1 MKKERDIKKKIFDI
15 VQIGTRVDIPS
26 YIFDY
31 IIVLA
36 VFSSITVV
44 FLQTFHSMEKYYDVF
59 KTIEAVTIIIFIVEY
74 ILRLYTCDLL
84 YPRDRKW
91 KSVLIFIFSFYGI
104 VDFLTIVSYFEP
116 LYSNGI
122 VAFRMIRVM
131 RIMKLFRVNQS
142 IDAFSIVAEV
152 IIQKKNQLMCSI
164 CMIFM
169 IMLGASFC
177 MYGFEHDVQPDV
189 FENAFSGIW
198 WATSTV
204 LTVGYGD
211 IYPITAGG
219 RVAAIIIA
227 ILGVCVVAI
236 PTGVISAG
244 FVEYYARIKGDL
256 KLSRDTVDIIEKRAK
271 EKGKSANE
279 YMLEL
284 IFKDKE

>member
-15 VQIGTRVDIPS
+15 VQIGTRIDIPS

-36 VFSSITVV
+36 ILSSITVV
-44 FLQTFHSMEKYYDVF
+44 FLQTFESMEKYYDVF
-59 KTIEAVTIIIFIVEY
+59 KTIEAVTIIVFIVEY

-84 YPRDRKW
+84 YPRDKKW
-91 KSVLIFIFSFYGI
+91 KSVLKFIFSFYGV
-104 VDFLTIVSYFEP
+104 VDFLTIVSYFGP

-122 VAFRMIRVM
+122 VALRMIRVI

-152 IIQKKNQLMCSI
+152 INQKKKQLMSSI

-169 IMLGASFC
+169 IMLGASLC
-177 MYGFEHDVQPDV
+177 MYGFEHDVQPGV

-219 RVAAIIIA
+219 RIVAIIIA

>member
-15 VQIGTRVDIPS
+15 VQIGTRIDIPS

-36 VFSSITVV
+36 ILSSITVV
-44 FLQTFHSMEKYYDVF
+44 FLQTFESMEKYYDVF
-59 KTIEAVTIIIFIVEY
+59 KTIEAVTIIVFIVEY

-91 KSVLIFIFSFYGI
+91 KSVLKFIFSFYGV
-104 VDFLTIVSYFEP
+104 VDFLTIVSYFGP

-122 VAFRMIRVM
+122 VALRMIRVI

-152 IIQKKNQLMCSI
+152 INQKKKQLMSSI

-169 IMLGASFC
+169 IMLGASLC
-177 MYGFEHDVQPDV
+177 MYGFEHDVQPGV

-219 RVAAIIIA
+219 RIVAIIIA